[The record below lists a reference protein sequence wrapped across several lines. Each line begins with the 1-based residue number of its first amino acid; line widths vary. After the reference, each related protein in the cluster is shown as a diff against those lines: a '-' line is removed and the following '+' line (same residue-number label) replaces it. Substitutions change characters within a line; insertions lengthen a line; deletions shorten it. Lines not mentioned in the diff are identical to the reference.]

1 MENLIKRGQVRY
13 AMLEP
18 VLGSEQGG
26 RRPVIVVSNDMG
38 NRHGPTVVVVPVT
51 TGPKPLLPTHVLVG
65 GRAGLEAHSIALC
78 EQVRTIDK
86 RRLSAPLGKI
96 GAKGMALI
104 SAALET
110 ELGLAQDAELIV
122 LCPACADDFRNA
134 GLFHVRRANP
144 GEPACE
150 YCTVCC
156 TNRGFEYVLTR
167 KRGE

>member
-51 TGPKPLLPTHVLVG
+51 TGPKPLLPTHV
-65 GRAGLEAHSIALC
+65 
-78 EQVRTIDK
+78 
-86 RRLSAPLGKI
+86 LGKI